1 MTPHTWVI
9 VLNIHTAMDK
19 NPRYL
24 GLLYCNSSCAK
35 AGGFLNLL
43 S

>member
-1 MTPHTWVI
+1 MTPHTWI
-9 VLNIHTAMDK
+9 IILNIHTAMDK

-24 GLLYCNSSCAK
+24 NLVYCNSSCAK
-35 AGGFLNLL
+35 AKGSLNLP